1 MILSPVFLLTCS
13 VDTMVKARLIIE
25 AELRVSS
32 QNRWRD
38 FVAFDLKNGWMEPE
52 GWGQRWVNCQL
63 LYLLDNPTERGDL
76 PYYPTEIVAYHELGS
91 SSAPWSYGSLLGVV
105 TNGCSAIVA
114 QRSTS
119 EAGGVKIDL
128 VKHHRRRHPGAEPSL
143 DPRTLSQWPQPSH
156 EEQQWWGCYL
166 LGLWWVRVQAIF

>member
-1 MILSPVFLLTCS
+1 M
-13 VDTMVKARLIIE
+13 
-25 AELRVSS
+25 
-32 QNRWRD
+32 
-38 FVAFDLKNGWMEPE
+38 
-52 GWGQRWVNCQL
+52 NCQL

-119 EAGGVKIDL
+119 EAGGVN
-128 VKHHRRRHPGAEPSL
+128 HRHPGAEPSP
-143 DPRTLSQWPQPSH
+143 DPRTLSQ
-156 EEQQWWGCYL
+156 
-166 LGLWWVRVQAIF
+166 